1 MKLLIFTYAPAGLGH
16 LRVTDAL
23 ADSRPA
29 NFSYIMLGSYD
40 KFITSFH
47 RFFSTNM
54 VAKWI
59 FTISQY
65 GIFEDIFTSIYTRV
79 LILTSEKIFEQL
91 KEIINEKKEVTEIW
105 IVATH
110 FGMAHQIGHIK
121 ERLIKETGKKIRLIV
136 QVTDDTTQHIWCTKG
151 SDLTFVPSLK
161 TKNVMENY
169 AKKRNMNIKFEV
181 IPYPISPTLTAKSPN
196 INKRSEDLLSKDTT
210 INIAV
215 PISGAAVGL
224 NYFSKLISSVT
235 KQTDRVKFFVLVKK
249 SVYTDIFLSVLS
261 KNENVKLIV
270 GRNDNEMVG
279 LYEKLYENN
288 LIHIEITKPS
298 EQAFK
303 ALIPPTSIGGSIILF
318 TSPVGRQEYENID
331 FLVRHG
337 LVTRSK
343 YEEVFPDITKA
354 NVYPRGISI
363 SKDPELAASFIL
375 WGLETGLFS
384 RMSSSKFN
392 FSENARSSGEVSTE
406 GTKIFW
412 KTLQKHFG

>member
-79 LILTSEKIFEQL
+79 LILTSEMIFEQL